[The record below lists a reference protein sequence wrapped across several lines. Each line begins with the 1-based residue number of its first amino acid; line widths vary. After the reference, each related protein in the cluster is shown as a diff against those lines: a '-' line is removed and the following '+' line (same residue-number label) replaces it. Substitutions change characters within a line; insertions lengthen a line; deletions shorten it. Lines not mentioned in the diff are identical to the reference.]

1 MLGRFISFEGGE
13 GAGKSTHAA
22 LLAQRLRGL
31 GISVVLTREPG
42 GSVGAEII
50 RHILL
55 NGAAKPFGP
64 DAEALLFAAART
76 DHVAN
81 TIRPALERG
90 DWVICDRFIDST
102 RAYQGMLGQV
112 DARIIRA
119 LERLAVGNTMP
130 DLTVMLDVPP
140 RLGLERAAARRGT
153 EAADRFEREAP
164 DFHADLQ
171 RAFRAIAEADPNR
184 CVLIDAR
191 RPKEEVA
198 ANVWEAVR
206 TRLSPAAVAPA
217 MAGATS

>member
-1 MLGRFISFEGGE
+1 MRGRFISFEGGE

-22 LLAQRLRGL
+22 LLAQRLQAL
-31 GISVVLTREPG
+31 GINVVLTREPG
-42 GSVGAEII
+42 GSIGAEII
-50 RHILL
+50 RHVLL

-64 DAEALLFAAART
+64 DAEAVLFAAART

-90 DWVICDRFIDST
+90 DWVICDRFINST

-119 LERLAVGNTMP
+119 LERLAVGDTMP
-130 DLTVMLDVPP
+130 DLTLMLDRPP
-140 RLGLERAAARRGT
+140 RVGLDRAAKRRGAG
-153 EAADRFEREAP
+153 AADRFEQEAP

-171 RAFRAIAEADPNR
+171 RAFRAIAQADPDR

-191 RPKEEVA
+191 RSKEDVA
-198 ANVWEAVR
+198 AEVWDAVK
-206 TRLSPAAVAPA
+206 TRLDPAAVAPA
-217 MAGATS
+217 LARAAP